1 MTTIRFI
8 RPDGKAVTVQAE
20 PGVSL
25 MVAAQENNLPGMAA
39 ICGGCCSCGTCHV
52 SLPPESAAKL
62 PTPYAGERQILAQ
75 LPSATADSRLA
86 CQVVVTDA
94 LENIS
99 VQLLEP

>member
-1 MTTIRFI
+1 MTAIRFI
-8 RPDGKAVTVQAE
+8 QPDGNAITINAE
-20 PGVSL
+20 SGVSL
-25 MVAAQENNLPGMAA
+25 MVAAQENDLPGMAA

-52 SLPPESAAKL
+52 QLPPESAEKVPA
-62 PTPYAGERQILAQ
+62 PYVGEQQILAQ
-75 LPSATADSRLA
+75 LPTATSGSRLA

>member
-8 RPDGKAVTVQAE
+8 RPDGKAVLVQAE

-25 MVAAQENNLPGMAA
+25 MVAAQENDLPGMAA

-52 SLPPESAAKL
+52 HLPPGSAAKL
-62 PTPYAGERQILAQ
+62 PAPYAGEQQILAQ
-75 LPSATADSRLA
+75 LPAATPDSRLA